1 MAMSTLAFA
10 EIGGSARERG
20 RQHGQQLKA
29 LVRERD
35 RRWRAEIESFLSMP
49 SDRFIDQFLAE
60 TKFVAA
66 VERHAPELL
75 DEVRGIAEGA
85 DLPYDAVLA
94 AQFMDEEWWFS
105 VGLKRRQAGQEPH
118 HCSGLASLKP
128 DGGALVAQNMD
139 LARWSD
145 GLQALL
151 LIRDIAPG
159 VDAYVLTM
167 AGMIGLCGVNSAGL
181 GLTVNTLGDLA
192 GATDGLPV
200 AFITRTLL
208 AHSNY
213 DEASRFLRQV
223 RHASGQ
229 NYILSD
235 GRQLGDFE
243 CSTDHA
249 VAFTPEGAGPGCV
262 WHTNHALANRN
273 YAPASA
279 SDAAERSQR
288 NTRQRMSALDRRLK
302 GRTAPFDQ
310 ATTRET
316 LASRDDPDNPI
327 SITTENADRRQ
338 SGFFTFASVMWDIG
352 PEITALVAPG
362 APSEFAY
369 QSFSLARR
377 APTRAVAE

>member
-1 MAMSTLAFA
+1 MATLAVA
-10 EIGGSARERG
+10 EIGGSPRERG
-20 RQHGQQLKA
+20 RQHGRQLKA

-35 RRWRAEIESFLSMP
+35 RRWRAEIESFMAMP
-49 SDRFIDQFLAE
+49 SDRFIGQFLAE
-60 TKFVAA
+60 TQFVAA
-66 VERHAPELL
+66 IERHAPDLL

-94 AQFMDEEWWFS
+94 AQFMDEEWWYS
-105 VGLKRRQAGQEPH
+105 VGLKRRQAAETPH
-118 HCSGLASLKP
+118 HCSAVASLRP
-128 DGGALVAQNMD
+128 GGGALLAQNMD

-151 LIRDIAPG
+151 LIRDVAPG
-159 VDAYVLTM
+159 IDAAMLTM

-192 GATDGLPV
+192 SASDGLPV

-208 AHSNY
+208 THSNY
-213 DEASRFLRQV
+213 DEASRFLHRI

-243 CSTDHA
+243 CSTDRA
-249 VAFTPEGAGPGCV
+249 IAFTPEGAGAGRV

-273 YAPASA
+273 HAPVSA
-279 SDAAERSQR
+279 SDPAERSQR
-288 NTRQRMSALDRRLK
+288 NTRQRMSALERRLK
-302 GRTAPFDQ
+302 GRAGPFDQ
-310 ATTRET
+310 AIVRET
-316 LASRDDPDNPI
+316 LASQDDPDNPI
-327 SITTENADRRQ
+327 SITTENADRRK

-352 PEITALVAPG
+352 SEITAHVAPG
-362 APSEFAY
+362 APSAFEY
-369 QSFSLARR
+369 QTFRLARR
-377 APTRAVAE
+377 ASARAVAE

>member
-1 MAMSTLAFA
+1 MAMAPLAFA
-10 EIGGSARERG
+10 DIIGSARERG

-35 RRWRAEIESFLSMP
+35 RRWRTEIESFLSMP
-49 SDRFIDQFLAE
+49 SDRFIGQFLAE

-66 VERHAPELL
+66 IERHAPDLL

-85 DLPYDAVLA
+85 DLPYEAVLA
-94 AQFMDEEWWFS
+94 AQFMDEEWWYS
-105 VGLKRRQAGQEPH
+105 ASLKRRRDSESAH

-128 DGGALVAQNMD
+128 GGGALLAQNMD

-151 LIRDIAPG
+151 LIRDVAPG
-159 VDAYVLTM
+159 LDAYVLTM

-192 GATDGLPV
+192 SATDGLPV
-200 AFITRTLL
+200 AFISRSLL
-208 AHSNY
+208 ARTSY
-213 DEASRFLRQV
+213 DEASAFLGRV

-229 NYILSD
+229 NYIVSD

-249 VAFTPEGAGPGCV
+249 IAFAPAGAAPGCV
-262 WHTNHALANRN
+262 WHTNHAMANPNRG
-273 YAPASA
+273 PASTPE
-279 SDAAERSQR
+279 AAESSPR
-288 NTRQRMSALDRRLK
+288 NTHHRMSALERRLK
-302 GRTAPFDQ
+302 GRPGPFDQ
-310 ATTRET
+310 ALAREA
-316 LASRDDPDNPI
+316 LASRDDPENPI
-327 SITTENADRRQ
+327 SITTENADRRK

-352 PEITALVAPG
+352 SEITALVAPG
-362 APSEFAY
+362 APSNVDY
-369 QSFSLARR
+369 QSFRFSRGSSV
-377 APTRAVAE
+377 RAVAE